1 MKNRINWKR
10 KKKMDLE
17 EIISKLFEIRNKNK
31 NLYFRILN
39 RSRVRKN

>member
-1 MKNRINWKR
+1 MKNRVNWKR

-17 EIISKLFEIRNKNK
+17 EIISKLFGIRNKNK